1 MINKERVS
9 YTAFYERFSVLEDA
23 KIMEILKNQRDY
35 QEAARNAAIQIA
47 KERNLINSEGDLL
60 SAEFQNIRS
69 SSKGIFPI
77 VADEYHRARLLG
89 SLFRFLMVFSALPF
103 VYGMLQFAKGEA
115 NSALLGIVG
124 GVVWL
129 FVVLMLKRT
138 KNSTLIFL
146 LLGAILV
153 AGIVVAGKLLE
164 TTPVK
169 FADFLVLIVGVLLPV
184 YFLLYIKK
192 LISKS

>member
-1 MINKERVS
+1 MINKESVS

-60 SAEFQNIRS
+60 AAEFQNTRS
-69 SSKGIFPI
+69 SSKGIFPT

-129 FVVLMLKRT
+129 FVVFMLKRT